1 METKLMFNYLKPL
14 RLGSCLFVMSN
25 PTPQRW
31 RNLAHKAEPI
41 AAVIGFL
48 LDYLSVGRGGK
59 RDNTA
64 RLTIGA
70 GECGQPEIAPDS
82 MQLRMHAWMPS

>member
-1 METKLMFNYLKPL
+1 MCNYLKPL

-25 PTPQRW
+25 STPR
-31 RNLAHKAEPI
+31 RRRYLAHRPEPI

-48 LDYLSVGRGGK
+48 LEYLSAGRGGEW
-59 RDNTA
+59 DNTA

-82 MQLRMHAWMPS
+82 MQLRMNAWMPS